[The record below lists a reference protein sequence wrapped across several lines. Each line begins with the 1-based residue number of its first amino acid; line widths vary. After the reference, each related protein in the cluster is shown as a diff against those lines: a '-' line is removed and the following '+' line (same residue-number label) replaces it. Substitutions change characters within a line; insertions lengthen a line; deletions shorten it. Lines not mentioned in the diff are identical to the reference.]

1 MVDKKICL
9 VETLDH
15 FELSPL
21 AKHVYKCCLEFLP
34 NCVTQDDIQN
44 MLKNKSV
51 EDLEKII
58 NELLGKRL
66 IDAFVQG
73 NQLIYKAVQKDEA
86 KKISSMDGD
95 EAMVFNYIK
104 DASNEGYIVTIK
116 ALDLSLLGIWSRTIK
131 IKTNL
136 HTTVLNRA
144 LKSLESKQL
153 IKAVKSVKNP
163 TRKIFMIY
171 DLVPSIELT
180 GGPWF
185 TDQEMDLEFIERLQ
199 GALYKYILS
208 HSYPKSQDT
217 LFSPS
222 YSGYLTAEQIH
233 SWLKNSG
240 ITQVDLELS
249 DVVNLLNVLVYDRK
263 IEYCQN
269 GTAFKALR
277 RVNHKNIHD
286 FTETACESCLINN
299 LFFKEK
305 NTSNNFCIYF
315 RSWLDNN
322 L

>member
-1 MVDKKICL
+1 MKTNEGRSPLLEMADY
-9 VETLDH
+9 
-15 FELSPL
+15 FELSSY
-21 AKHVYKCCLEFLP
+21 AKQVYKGCLEFLP
-34 NCVTQDDIQN
+34 KCVTQDDIQN
-44 MLKNKSV
+44 MLKNKSI
-51 EDLEKII
+51 EELEKII

-73 NQLIYKAVQKDEA
+73 NQLVYKAVQKEEA
-86 KKISSMDGD
+86 KKISTMDGD

-104 DASNEGYIVTIK
+104 DANN
-116 ALDLSLLGIWSRTIK
+116 DGIWSRTIK

-199 GALYKYILS
+199 GALYRYILS
-208 HSYPKSQDT
+208 HSYPKSSDG
-217 LFSPS
+217 LFPPS
-222 YSGYLTAEQIH
+222 YSGYLTAQQIH

-240 ITQVDLELS
+240 ITEVDLELS
-249 DVVNLLNVLVYDRK
+249 DVVSLLNVLVYDRK
-263 IEYCQN
+263 IEYCLN

-277 RVNHKNIHD
+277 KPTYKDIYESTESACD
-286 FTETACESCLINN
+286 FCSLDNTYS
-299 LFFKEK
+299 KEK
-305 NTSNNFCIYF
+305 NLSTNSCIYF
-315 RSWLDNN
+315 RSWFDNN
-322 L
+322 I